1 MITRILAHRLR
12 ARLHGEPGFTII
24 ETVMALGV
32 ILASLAAVAYTVT
45 SGLTYI
51 AYSRTRIQATG
62 LANEIIEEIRAL
74 PYSSIRRGMDADDF
88 GADGNIVYCAPDY
101 RFESCAGEKI
111 VVSTFTGAYT
121 ADWLVPHSGTVDLDG
136 ITADW
141 STYVTNEDIRVNP
154 YTVTVIVTWTGG
166 SLPNNPSSIVRLQ
179 SKFFSP
185 TGCQN
190 TAVHPF
196 AAPCQPFFYGLAQAP
211 TGEIA
216 ISGELHFPDVDV
228 ITGDPFAFLDLPGVE
243 ASGQQEQLIDLAATA
258 TASGSRIVDST
269 GAETEGGELATGE
282 ADSDPGSPTSAEGG
296 AVLAGGGA
304 ALERLQS
311 DCCGEIGV
319 RLAAPA
325 GDTGDASAS
334 TVATAADAYAC
345 PPNGTRETD
354 SLPCSGA
361 RVRQAGQIVAQVP
374 LSHALSAL
382 GTATV
387 ARVNNSGTYTTAV
400 VDRDAVSGYQG
411 LADISASRTLGTIF
425 LGGFPTAGLSAPTG
439 MSPSAAADANY
450 CVRITGYTDAARVLV
465 GERTSTNPS
474 NSVSG
479 TVHYYNDT
487 TDSFLSKL
495 VTDVTLDSLTVTCQ
509 TTQTVSGVTVIWRVQ
524 VLVGGFSAA
533 SAPAPTQTPDP
544 VDAQTRTEAQ
554 ATTLPIDVT
563 LHYDVFVGGQNEVD
577 LVVQTDLGALLAT
590 GSYGQPPTP

>member
-12 ARLHGEPGFTII
+12 ARLHGERGFTII
-24 ETVMALGV
+24 ETVMAMGV

-45 SGLTYI
+45 SGLSYI

-74 PYSSIRRGMDADDF
+74 PYSSIRRGMDAADF

-111 VVSTFTGAYT
+111 VVSTFAGAYT

-166 SLPNNPSSIVRLQ
+166 SLANNPSSIVRLQ
-179 SKFFSP
+179 SKFWSP

-211 TGEIA
+211 TGEIS
-216 ISGELHFPDVDV
+216 ISGQLHEGGVDL
-228 ITGDPFAFLDLPGVE
+228 TDAFIDLPGVE

-258 TASGSRIVDST
+258 TAAGARMVDST
-269 GAETEGGELATGE
+269 GTETEGGEVVTGE
-282 ADSDPGSPTSAEGG
+282 ADSDPGSPTSAVGG
-296 AVLAGGGA
+296 AVLTGGGA
-304 ALERLQS
+304 ALGRVQP
-311 DCCGEIGV
+311 DPGGEIGV
-319 RLAAPA
+319 RIAVPS
-325 GDTGDASAS
+325 GDIGDANAS
-334 TVATAADAYAC
+334 TVATPADAYAC
-345 PPNGTRETD
+345 PPNGTREDD

-361 RVRQAGQIVAQVP
+361 RVRQAGQVVAQVP
-374 LSHALSAL
+374 LSHALAAL

-387 ARVNNSGTYTTAV
+387 ARVNDSGTYTTAV

-411 LADISASRTLGTIF
+411 LADISANRTLGTIF
-425 LGGFPTAGLSAPTG
+425 LGGFPTAGLSAPAG
-439 MSPSAAADANY
+439 MSTSAATDTNY
-450 CVRITGYTDAARVLV
+450 CMRITGYTDAAQVLV
-465 GERTSTNPS
+465 GERTTTNPS

-479 TVHYYNDT
+479 TIFYYNGAGFSSKSV
-487 TDSFLSKL
+487 TDS
-495 VTDVTLDSLTVTCQ
+495 TLDTQAVTCQ
-509 TTQTVSGVTVIWRVQ
+509 TSQTVSGSTVMWRVQ

-533 SAPAPTQTPDP
+533 SAPTPTQTPDP
-544 VDAQTRTEAQ
+544 VDAQTRTEAE
-554 ATTLPIDVT
+554 ATTSPIHVT
-563 LHYDVFVGGQNEVD
+563 LHYDVFVDGQNEVD

>member
-12 ARLHGEPGFTII
+12 ARLHGERGFTII
-24 ETVMALGV
+24 ETVMAMGV

-74 PYSSIRRGMDADDF
+74 PYSSIRRGMDAADF
-88 GADGNIVYCAPDY
+88 GADANIVYCAPDY
-101 RFESCAGEKI
+101 RFESCAGDKI
-111 VVSTFTGAYT
+111 VVSTFAGAYT

-141 STYVTNEDIRVNP
+141 STYVTNEDIRTNP

-179 SKFFSP
+179 SKFWSP

-211 TGEIA
+211 TAEISIA
-216 ISGELHFPDVDV
+216 GELHFGGVDL
-228 ITGDPFAFLDLPGVE
+228 TDAFLDLPGVE

-258 TASGSRIVDST
+258 TASGARMVGST
-269 GAETEGGELATGE
+269 GTETEGGEMATGE
-282 ADSDPGSPTSAEGG
+282 ADSDPGSPTSTVGG
-296 AVLAGGGA
+296 TVLTGGGA
-304 ALERLQS
+304 ALERLQP

-319 RLAAPA
+319 RIAAPA
-325 GDTGDASAS
+325 GDTGDANAS
-334 TVATAADAYAC
+334 TIATAADAYAC

-361 RVRQAGQIVAQVP
+361 RVRQTGQVVAQVP

-387 ARVNNSGTYTTAV
+387 ARVNDSGTYTTAV

-411 LADISASRTLGTIF
+411 LADISANRTLGTIF
-425 LGGFPTAGLSAPTG
+425 LGGFPTAGLSAPVG
-439 MSPSAAADANY
+439 MSTSAAVDTNY

-479 TVHYYNDT
+479 TVFYYNGVGFSSKSV
-487 TDSFLSKL
+487 TDS
-495 VTDVTLDSLTVTCQ
+495 TLDTQAVTCE
-509 TTQTVSGVTVIWRVQ
+509 TTQIVSGSTVIWRVR
-524 VLVGGFSAA
+524 VLLGGFSAA
-533 SAPAPTQTPDP
+533 SAPTPTQTPDP

-554 ATTLPIDVT
+554 ATTSPIHVT
-563 LHYDVFVGGQNEVD
+563 LHYDVFVDGQNEVD
-577 LVVQTDLGALLAT
+577 LVVQTDLGSLLAT

>member
-1 MITRILAHRLR
+1 MTTRILAHRLR
-12 ARLHGEPGFTII
+12 ARLHGERGFTII
-24 ETVMALGV
+24 ETVMAMGV

-88 GADGNIVYCAPDY
+88 GADANIVYCAPDY

-141 STYVTNEDIRVNP
+141 STYVTNEDIRTNP

-166 SLPNNPSSIVRLQ
+166 SLANNPSSIVRLQ
-179 SKFFSP
+179 SKFWSP

-211 TGEIA
+211 TGEIS
-216 ISGELHFPDVDV
+216 ISGQLHEGGVDL
-228 ITGDPFAFLDLPGVE
+228 TDAFLDLPGVE
-243 ASGQQEQLIDLAATA
+243 ASGQQEQLIDLAAMA
-258 TASGSRIVDST
+258 TASGGRIVDST
-269 GAETEGGELATGE
+269 GTETQGAEVATGE
-282 ADSDPGSPTSAEGG
+282 ADSDPGSPTSAVGG
-296 AVLAGGGA
+296 AVLTGGGA
-304 ALERLQS
+304 ALERLQP
-311 DCCGEIGV
+311 DCCGQIGV
-319 RLAAPA
+319 RLTAPA
-325 GDTGDASAS
+325 GDIGDASAS

-361 RVRQAGQIVAQVP
+361 RARQAGQVVAQVP

-382 GTATV
+382 GTTTV
-387 ARVNNSGTYTTAV
+387 ARVNDSATFTTAV

-411 LADISASRTLGTIF
+411 LADISANRTLGTIF
-425 LGGFPTAGLSAPTG
+425 LGGFPTAGLSAPAG
-439 MSPSAAADANY
+439 MSTSAADDANY

-479 TVHYYNDT
+479 TIFYYNGAGFSSKSV
-487 TDSFLSKL
+487 TDS
-495 VTDVTLDSLTVTCQ
+495 TLDTQAVTCQ
-509 TTQTVSGVTVIWRVQ
+509 TSQTVSGSTVIWRVQ
-524 VLVGGFSAA
+524 VLMGGFSAA
-533 SAPAPTQTPDP
+533 SAPTPTQTPDP

-554 ATTLPIDVT
+554 ATTSPIHVT
-563 LHYDVFVGGQNEVD
+563 LHYDVFVDGQNEVD
-577 LVVQTDLGALLAT
+577 LVVQTDLGSLLAT